1 MQELY
6 LKLQNLKHTDKYSLI
21 LIAAL
26 VLCIAIKTLALDLLQ
41 NKIELSRNIL
51 IEETQRL
58 DSYCAFA
65 AKNNNYDTF
74 INEQHTAMEE
84 AYKILP
90 EKITAAELIREY
102 TEVAEK
108 YNLQVQSIKPVKN
121 EKQNKTAYE
130 TITFKIILK
139 GSFYKTAAFLDEIQN
154 KKQLFTVNNV
164 VMERISENFNGNVML
179 TADLTAYA
187 LND

>member
-26 VLCIAIKTLALDLLQ
+26 VLCMAIKTLALDPLQ

-51 IEETQRL
+51 IEETKRL
-58 DSYCAFA
+58 ESYRTFA
-65 AKNNNYDTF
+65 ARNNDYDAF
-74 INEQHTAMEE
+74 INEQNAAMEE

-90 EKITAAELIREY
+90 GQITAAELIREY

-154 KKQLFTVNNV
+154 KQQLLTVNNV
-164 VMERISENFNGNVML
+164 VMERISDSFTGNVML
-179 TADLTAYA
+179 TADITAYA
-187 LND
+187 LSN